1 MENLKSGD
9 KIYMIYSYNNELG
22 VQTADLKYIS
32 KKGRIICRLAPLQG
46 LKKESLNNFNRYRSR
61 GYLNTFKTF
70 SSESCLK
77 DNISMFIKKYKKVT
91 GKTLTN
97 L

>member
-9 KIYMIYSYNNELG
+9 KIYMIFSYNNELR
-22 VQTADLKYIS
+22 VKTADVKYIS
-32 KKGRIICRLAPLQG
+32 KKGRVRCRFMPLQG
-46 LKKESLNNFNRYRSR
+46 LKKGAFNNFNRYRSS

-70 SSESCLK
+70 SSESNLK